1 MAFVL
6 VVATVLGPSGPR
18 ALGPLVLAFVP
29 PASAGAW
36 AFGPAEAW
44 ALRGPVLFVALWGF
58 WAGRLPARGGGFGA
72 FVALG
77 NGNNLK

>member
-58 WAGRLPARGGGFGA
+58 WAGRWLWGLCRPGEHFG
-72 FVALG
+72 
-77 NGNNLK
+77 KQS